1 MTYEE
6 FMRKPTLTHAE
17 MIEIFGG
24 TEDQYAKLE
33 KEDRLYD
40 SLIHN
45 GIPSDRAA
53 ALSFSSATHG

>member
-6 FMRKPTLTHAE
+6 FMRKTTFTHAE
-17 MIEIFGG
+17 MVEIFGG

-40 SLIHN
+40 SLIYN

-53 ALSFSSATHG
+53 ALSFR